1 MSLTRNLLSLAAA
14 LLCAA
19 SAFAAEPQPLRVLSY
34 NIHHGEGMDHKI
46 DLPRLAGVIKS
57 VSPDLVLLQ
66 EVDRNVKRSGEVD
79 QIAELAKLTGMQF
92 AFGGNLSLGD
102 GKYGNAILSR
112 FPLEDVENHLLPNGE
127 GGEQR
132 GVLSAVVKLPESLGG
147 VECRVLAA
155 HLDHRPGDA
164 DRLASVDAI
173 AKWLGEE
180 DRLAILGG
188 DFNATPESE
197 VLKKFREWWTPAGT
211 QETPTIPVAKPTRQI
226 DFVGYRY
233 GETIKVGEAVVLDEP
248 VASDHRPI
256 LATFFLQA
264 E

>member
-1 MSLTRNLLSLAAA
+1 MSLTRNLLALFAA
-14 LLCAA
+14 LFCVAT
-19 SAFAAEPQPLRVLSY
+19 SFAAELQPLRILSY
-34 NIHHGEGMDHKI
+34 NIHHGEGMDRKI

-66 EVDRNVKRSGEVD
+66 EVDRNVTRSGEVD
-79 QIAELAKLTGMQF
+79 QVAELAKLTGMQF

-112 FPLEDVENHLLPNGE
+112 FPLADVQNHSLPNSE

-132 GVLSAVVKLPESLGG
+132 GVLSAVVQLPESLGG
-147 VECRVLAA
+147 VECRVLVT
-155 HLDHRPGDA
+155 HLDHRRGDA

-173 AKWLGEE
+173 AKWLGE
-180 DRLAILGG
+180 DNRLIFLGG
-188 DFNATPESE
+188 DFNATPDSE
-197 VLKKFREWWTPAGT
+197 VLKKFRKWWTPAGDA
-211 QETPTIPVAKPTRQI
+211 ETPTIPVAKPERQI
-226 DFVGYRY
+226 DYVGYRY
-233 GETIKVGEAVVLDEP
+233 GGSIKAGDVTVLDEA

-256 LATFFLQA
+256 LATFYLTA